1 MGGVGEGAE
10 GGVWGRRA
18 REVAAH
24 VRSGGGFAE
33 GEGGEGQEGDEAGD
47 ASSTSSGDT
56 EGCRVEVEVGGGE
69 DILPWV
75 PRGMLTMEQARA
87 LLTIRVE
94 QKDIGLFVRG
104 SSGRKRRR
112 LRAVIVENEEGGKD
126 GVT

>member
-1 MGGVGEGAE
+1 
-10 GGVWGRRA
+10 
-18 REVAAH
+18 
-24 VRSGGGFAE
+24 
-33 GEGGEGQEGDEAGD
+33 
-47 ASSTSSGDT
+47 
-56 EGCRVEVEVGGGE
+56 
-69 DILPWV
+69 
-75 PRGMLTMEQARA
+75 MEQARA